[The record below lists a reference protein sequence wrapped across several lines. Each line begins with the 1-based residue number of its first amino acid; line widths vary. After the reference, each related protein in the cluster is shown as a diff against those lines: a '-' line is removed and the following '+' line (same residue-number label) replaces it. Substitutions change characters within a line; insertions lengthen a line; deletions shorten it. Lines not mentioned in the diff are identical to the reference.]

1 MRHVNVDEFG
11 WTALRCFLSVN
22 NGEWLFD
29 KIGLGNMMSMIDG
42 YVETRILVVNI
53 HVVFVACIFF
63 LPFFVCALEQLIP
76 YEFPNSIY
84 AG

>member
-1 MRHVNVDEFG
+1 MRYVNVDKFG
-11 WTALRCFLSVN
+11 WTAPRCFLSVN

-63 LPFFVCALEQLIP
+63 PPFFCVRTGATDTLRI
-76 YEFPNSIY
+76 S
-84 AG
+84 